1 MNIFGKNNEKV
12 KINMNLGVKNLK
24 KYIENLLLVEILSAK
39 TSTILT
45 KLTEVSIE
53 WSQINRRSNFVNL
66 SHSQST

>member
-24 KYIENLLLVEILSAK
+24 KYIENLLLVEILSAM

-53 WSQINRRSNFVNL
+53 
-66 SHSQST
+66 